1 MDKKDLKKKEPLT
14 NVKSSSGLVTLKYN
28 SNFCSKF
35 FERNKIATI
44 VDEPQPYS
52 ASSNLVYNI
61 PKSPESN
68 LDLFQTIIDL
78 LLQLR
83 ASQSD
88 QNVIVQNN
96 TVLRENILKQLKS
109 EIFRVGHKLTNN
121 QIKNLEVI
129 SSNNFDED
137 TLTDILKSF
146 LESSKKK
153 LTIGKVEPQFEKDSK
168 EPIKTSLIK
177 NASRYLKISGETT
190 REEKF
195 FKTVSNKFVYRKA
208 VQMQEVPENEQ
219 EIKPEKQQF
228 SEEFYTKLIENPAVR
243 KLLIKRSKELEIPF
257 EEVKTTLVKSSK
269 LLMPLV
275 KIQTDLIESEVLKKS
290 RTFTKKF
297 VSKNITRL
305 APTQEE
311 LVNKILVKTN
321 INELKENLARN
332 YERYDYFTSK
342 HQTEIRRIQTDVRKL
357 QKLATVT
364 YDKNYLVKSVSAI
377 DLNTRNKIQKNIIK
391 MVSGRQLVSK
401 FENISENFF
410 QDYIQKKSTRH
421 NSFINKVFESQI
433 KNNLNERVY
442 DRTDLRHKVINLSE
456 DSVKEV
462 NKHNILAQKIN
473 KKHSERQKV
482 NESFDLTEKEYFD
495 KYHLKQINLN
505 STNEKLREFV
515 EHKIENKIENNKTFE
530 RSGKKQL
537 TTANHKQ
544 FSEFVSLTKLLD
556 LKKDNI
562 EKINL
567 NKDLSQV
574 TKLAY
579 EKVNLKNINLSSE
592 AQKLIEEVTNKT
604 ESKISKKNIS
614 KITQV
619 QKNLIEEKI
628 IKNTKNINLIKTP
641 LVFSSLSTIIDSK
654 MGKVSSN
661 PAVIKKSLDVVFR
674 NGKPKLN
681 EIFEKNRFLNDKSYI
696 VYKNAAKTEK
706 KQEPKE
712 EKKKEIEEKRPTD
725 IVIERRNEVVKPE
738 IMDAKAVE
746 RKIREKT
753 MGKKEIIDLIESYL
767 KNINVENISE
777 IIMNKV
783 ENQMMMDR
791 RRNGI
796 F

>member
-1 MDKKDLKKKEPLT
+1 MDKKDLKRKESLT

-28 SNFCSKF
+28 NNFCSKF
-35 FERNKIATI
+35 FEKNKIATI
-44 VDEPQPYS
+44 VDEPQPYG
-52 ASSNLVYNI
+52 AASNLVYNI
-61 PKSPESN
+61 PKLPESN

-88 QNVIVQNN
+88 QNIIVQNN
-96 TVLRENILKQLKS
+96 TVLRDNILKQLKS
-109 EIFRVGHKLTNN
+109 EILRVSHKLTNN

-153 LTIGKVEPQFEKDSK
+153 LVIGEKKDQPEKDSK
-168 EPIKTSLIK
+168 KPSKKSLIK
-177 NASRYLKISGETT
+177 NVSRYLKFSGETT
-190 REEKF
+190 REEKL
-195 FKTVSNKFVYRKA
+195 FKTVSNKFVYRKSLKT
-208 VQMQEVPENEQ
+208 QEVPENEQ
-219 EIKPEKQQF
+219 EAKSEKQKI
-228 SEEFYTKLIENPAVR
+228 SEEFYTKLIENPAVK
-243 KLLIKRSKELEIPF
+243 KLLVKHSKEFEIPF

-269 LLMPLV
+269 LLMPFV
-275 KIQTDLIESEVLKKS
+275 KIQTDLIESEVLKKARS
-290 RTFTKKF
+290 FTKKF
-297 VSKNITRL
+297 VSKNITKL

-311 LVNKILVKTN
+311 LVNRILVKTN

-342 HQTEIRRIQTDVRKL
+342 HQNEIRRIQTDVKKL

-377 DLNTRNKIQKNIIK
+377 DLNTRSKIQKNIIK

-433 KNNLNERVY
+433 KNNLNERIY

-462 NKHNILAQKIN
+462 SKHNVLAQKIN
-473 KKHSERQKV
+473 KKHSEREKV
-482 NESFDLTEKEYFD
+482 SQSFALTEKEHFD
-495 KYHLKQINLN
+495 KYHLKQININ

-515 EHKIENKIENNKTFE
+515 EHKIENQIENNKTLE
-530 RSGKKQL
+530 IINKKQL
-537 TTANHKQ
+537 TAANHKQ
-544 FSEFVSLTKLLD
+544 FSEFVNLTKLFD
-556 LKKDNI
+556 LRKDNI
-562 EKINL
+562 EKIDL
-567 NKDLSQV
+567 TKDLFWV
-574 TKLAY
+574 TKLAS
-579 EKVNLKNINLSSE
+579 EKVYLKNINLSSE
-592 AQKLIEEVTNKT
+592 AQKLIEEVTRKI
-604 ESKISKKNIS
+604 ESKISKKNVS

-628 IKNTKNINLIKTP
+628 IKNTKNINLTKTP

-654 MGKVSSN
+654 IGKVSDN
-661 PAVIKKSLDVVFR
+661 PAVIKNSFDMVFR
-674 NGKPKLN
+674 KDSSQAN
-681 EIFEKNRFLNDKSYI
+681 EVFQKNRFLSDKSYI
-696 VYKNAAKTEK
+696 IYKNTAKAEK
-706 KQEPKE
+706 KQEPE
-712 EKKKEIEEKRPTD
+712 EKKVKEIEEKKQND
-725 IVIERRNEVVKPE
+725 IVIERKNEVIRPE
-738 IMDAKAVE
+738 VMDAKAVE

-753 MGKKEIIDLIESYL
+753 MGKNEIVDLIKSYM
-767 KNINVENISE
+767 KDINIENISE

-791 RRNGI
+791 RRNGV

>member
-1 MDKKDLKKKEPLT
+1 MDKKDFKKKESLT

-35 FERNKIATI
+35 FERNKMATI
-44 VDEPQPYS
+44 VDEPQPYGG
-52 ASSNLVYNI
+52 ASNLVYNI
-61 PKSPESN
+61 PKTPESN

-109 EIFRVGHKLTNN
+109 EMLRVSSKLTSN

-146 LESSKKK
+146 LETSKKK
-153 LTIGKVEPQFEKDSK
+153 LAIGETGFEPKKSLK
-168 EPIKTSLIK
+168 EPLKTSLIQ
-177 NASRYLKISGETT
+177 NSSRYLKLSGEIS
-190 REEKF
+190 REENF
-195 FKTVSNKFVYRKA
+195 FKTVSNKFVYRKS
-208 VQMQEVPENEQ
+208 VQMHQADESEQ
-219 EIKPEKQQF
+219 ETREKKPKL
-228 SEEFYTKLIENPAVR
+228 SEEFYTKLIENPVVE

-275 KIQTDLIESEVLKKS
+275 KIQTDLIESEVLKKARS
-290 RTFTKKF
+290 FTKKF
-297 VSKNITRL
+297 VSKNITKL
-305 APTQEE
+305 APAQEE

-342 HQTEIRRIQTDVRKL
+342 HQNEIRRIQTDVKKL

-364 YDKNYLVKSVSAI
+364 YDKNYIVKSVSAI

-421 NSFINKVFESQI
+421 SSFINKIFESQI
-433 KNNLNERVY
+433 KNNLSERTY

-462 NKHNILAQKIN
+462 SKHNVLAQKIN
-473 KKHSERQKV
+473 KKHSEKQRI
-482 NESFDLTEKEYFD
+482 NEDFALTEKEHFD
-495 KYHLKQINLN
+495 KYHLKQININ

-515 EHKIENKIENNKTFE
+515 EHKIENKIENNKTFQKNN
-530 RSGKKQL
+530 KKRL
-537 TTANHKQ
+537 ATFNHKQ
-544 FSEFVSLTKLLD
+544 LSQFVNLTKLLD
-556 LKKDNI
+556 LRNDNFEKVNLAKDF
-562 EKINL
+562 
-567 NKDLSQV
+567 SSV
-574 TKLAY
+574 TKLAF
-579 EKVNLKNINLSSE
+579 EKVYLKNINLSSE
-592 AQKLIEEVTNKT
+592 AQKLIEEITSKT
-604 ESKISKKNIS
+604 ESKISKRNVS

-654 MGKVSSN
+654 IGKVSAN
-661 PAVIKKSLDVVFR
+661 PAVIKKSFDVVFR
-674 NGKPKLN
+674 NSSPKAN
-681 EIFEKNRFLNDKSYI
+681 EVFEKNRFLSDKSYI
-696 VYKNAAKTEK
+696 VYKNTPKLEK
-706 KQEPKE
+706 ARELE
-712 EKKKEIEEKRPTD
+712 EKKIEETEEKRPTD
-725 IVIERRNEVVKPE
+725 IVIERRNEIVKPE
-738 IMDAKAVE
+738 VMDAKAVE
-746 RKIREKT
+746 RKIKEKT
-753 MGKKEIIDLIESYL
+753 MGKKEIVDLIESYM

-777 IIMNKV
+777 IIMNRV

>member
-109 EIFRVGHKLTNN
+109 EIFKVGHKLTNN

-153 LTIGKVEPQFEKDSK
+153 LTIGKIEPQFEKDSK

-177 NASRYLKISGETT
+177 NAYRYLKISGETT

-208 VQMQEVPENEQ
+208 VQMQEVPGNEQ

-275 KIQTDLIESEVLKKS
+275 KIQTDLIESEVLKKA

-297 VSKNITRL
+297 VSKNITKL

-544 FSEFVSLTKLLD
+544 FSEFVSLTKLLG

-579 EKVNLKNINLSSE
+579 EKVYLKNINLSSE

-674 NGKPKLN
+674 NDKPKLN

-725 IVIERRNEVVKPE
+725 IVIERRNEVAKPE
-738 IMDAKAVE
+738 IMNAKAVE

-777 IIMNKV
+777 IIMDKV

>member
-109 EIFRVGHKLTNN
+109 EIFKVGHKLTNN

-153 LTIGKVEPQFEKDSK
+153 LTIGKIEPQFEKDSK

-275 KIQTDLIESEVLKKS
+275 KIQTDLIESEVLKKA

-297 VSKNITRL
+297 VSKNITKL

-321 INELKENLARN
+321 INDLKENLARN

-473 KKHSERQKV
+473 KKHRERQKV

-515 EHKIENKIENNKTFE
+515 EHKIENKIENNKIFE

-574 TKLAY
+574 TKFAY
-579 EKVNLKNINLSSE
+579 EKVYLKNINLSSE

-614 KITQV
+614 NITQV

-674 NGKPKLN
+674 NDKPKLN

>member
-1 MDKKDLKKKEPLT
+1 MNKKDLKKKEPLT

-28 SNFCSKF
+28 NNFCSKF

-44 VDEPQPYS
+44 VDEPQPYG
-52 ASSNLVYNI
+52 AASNLVYNI

-109 EIFRVGHKLTNN
+109 EMLRVSHKLTNN

-153 LTIGKVEPQFEKDSK
+153 LAIGETKAQPGKDSK
-168 EPIKTSLIK
+168 EPVKTSLIK
-177 NASRYLKISGETT
+177 NASRYLKLSGETT
-190 REEKF
+190 REEKL
-195 FKTVSNKFVYRKA
+195 FKTVSNKFVYRKS
-208 VQMQEVPENEQ
+208 VHTQEAPESEQ
-219 EIKPEKQQF
+219 ETNPEKQKV
-228 SEEFYTKLIENPAVR
+228 SEEFYTKLIENPAVK

-275 KIQTDLIESEVLKKS
+275 KIQTDLIESEVLKKARS
-290 RTFTKKF
+290 FTKKF
-297 VSKNITRL
+297 VSKNITKL

-342 HQTEIRRIQTDVRKL
+342 HQNEIRRIQTDVKKL

-421 NSFINKVFESQI
+421 SSFINKVFESQI
-433 KNNLNERVY
+433 KSNLNERIY
-442 DRTDLRHKVINLSE
+442 DKTDLRHKVINLSE

-462 NKHNILAQKIN
+462 SKHNVLAQKIN

-482 NESFDLTEKEYFD
+482 NENFALTEKEHFD

-515 EHKIENKIENNKTFE
+515 EHKIENKIENNKTIE
-530 RSGKKQL
+530 RSSKKQL
-537 TTANHKQ
+537 TSANHKQ

-556 LKKDNI
+556 LRKDNL
-562 EKINL
+562 EKINIT
-567 NKDLSQV
+567 KDLSQV
-574 TKLAY
+574 TKLAS
-579 EKVNLKNINLSSE
+579 EKVYLKNINLSSE
-592 AQKLIEEVTNKT
+592 AQKLIEEVTSKT
-604 ESKISKKNIS
+604 ESKISKKNVS

-628 IKNTKNINLIKTP
+628 IKNTKNINLTKTP
-641 LVFSSLSTIIDSK
+641 LVFSLLSTIIDSK
-654 MGKVSSN
+654 IGKVSVN
-661 PAVIKKSLDVVFR
+661 PAVTKKSLDVVFR
-674 NGKPKLN
+674 NDRPQTN
-681 EIFEKNRFLNDKSYI
+681 EVFEKNRFLSDKSYI
-696 VYKNAAKTEK
+696 VYKNAAKAEK
-706 KQEPKE
+706 KQEPKA
-712 EKKKEIEEKRPTD
+712 EKPKEIEQARPKD
-725 IVIERRNEVVKPE
+725 IVIEKRNEVLRPE
-738 IMDAKAVE
+738 VMDAKAVE
-746 RKIREKT
+746 RKIRERT
-753 MGKKEIIDLIESYL
+753 MGKKEIVDLIESYI
-767 KNINVENISE
+767 KDINIENISE
-777 IIMNKV
+777 IIMDKV
-783 ENQMMMDR
+783 ESQMMMDR
-791 RRNGI
+791 RRNGV